1 MKMLGVVVFLGIT
14 IKRIK
19 VEDFI
24 LVKLDLIRILD
35 FDRTIMKV
43 SDTFLSLLV
52 NVKVKD

>member
-1 MKMLGVVVFLGIT
+1 MLGVVVFLGIT